1 MNLCA
6 CARLPELLLS
16 GGRVQRV
23 LQLSLERLQLLSQIS
38 AVLLGFDS
46 SVSLQLQI
54 FLKFTELSLQFTDL
68 LLSQILLSRFLFDP
82 DDTNTL

>member
-1 MNLCA
+1 MCV
-6 CARLPELLLS
+6 CVCVPELLLS